1 MKIEVWSDIVC
12 PFCYIGKRKLE
23 AALEQFPH
31 RADVVVEFKSYQLD
45 PDTQAYQGQ
54 DYYESLAAKFGSIE
68 KAKEMATGI
77 AEQAKQEG
85 LTFNFAE
92 MKPTNTFAAHRIT
105 KYAKEHGKDNLIS
118 EKLLYAH
125 FTEAKDVGDIEVL
138 AEIAAASGLDREESL
153 AVLQDKD
160 NYADEV
166 RADIEEAKRYEISG
180 VPFFILNQK
189 YAISGAQPIETFTQ
203 ALEKVWEEENPK
215 PILEDLSV
223 TDGSACAD
231 GSCAAPPTD
240 SKS

>member
-54 DYYESLAAKFGSIE
+54 DYYESLASKFGSIE

-77 AEQAKQEG
+77 AEQAKQVG

-105 KYAKEHGKDNLIS
+105 K
-118 EKLLYAH
+118 
-125 FTEAKDVGDIEVL
+125 
-138 AEIAAASGLDREESL
+138 DRKST
-153 AVLQDKD
+153 
-160 NYADEV
+160 
-166 RADIEEAKRYEISG
+166 R
-180 VPFFILNQK
+180 LNSSHV
-189 YAISGAQPIETFTQ
+189 AISYAVFC
-203 ALEKVWEEENPK
+203 LKKKNKVEEGE
-215 PILEDLSV
+215 
-223 TDGSACAD
+223 
-231 GSCAAPPTD
+231 
-240 SKS
+240 

>member
-1 MKIEVWSDIVC
+1 MKIEVWSDIAC

-45 PDTQAYQGQ
+45 PDAQAYQGQ
-54 DYYESLAAKFGSIE
+54 DYYESMAPKLGSIE
-68 KAKEMATGI
+68 KAKEMTTGI
-77 AEQAKQEG
+77 AEQAKQVG

-92 MKPTNTFAAHRIT
+92 MKSTNTFDAHRIT
-105 KYAKEHGKDNLIS
+105 KYAKEHGKANLIS

-138 AEIAAASGLDREESL
+138 AEIAAASGLDPAESL
-153 AVLQDKD
+153 AVLQKES
-160 NYADEV
+160 NYADDV
-166 RADIEEAKRYEISG
+166 RADIAEAKRYEISG

-189 YAISGAQPIETFTQ
+189 YAISGAQPVETFTQ

-215 PILEDLSV
+215 PILEDLSAE
-223 TDGSACAD
+223 DGSACAD
-231 GSCAAPPTD
+231 GSCATPPTD
-240 SKS
+240 SQS